1 MELMKYIKFFNEI
14 TMKDL
19 PAVGGKNAS
28 LGEMISTLTQQGLRV
43 PEGFAI
49 TVDGYWDFLNHNKLV
64 PELKKIIGSD
74 TELNDVTK
82 LREVGKKLRSLI
94 ENGEVPTALVDE
106 IVQGYKKLNSLYGQG
121 RMMLQS

>member
-64 PELKKIIGSD
+64 PELK
-74 TELNDVTK
+74 N
-82 LREVGKKLRSLI
+82 LI
-94 ENGEVPTALVDE
+94 YF
-106 IVQGYKKLNSLYGQG
+106 ISSIWY
-121 RMMLQS
+121 